1 MKDSPPQALRPV
13 PFALRLIAHQKT
25 RSAVAAAGIAF
36 ALLVIFM
43 QLGFYGAVLN
53 TALAISSH
61 LNAEL
66 ILISPRFVHLN
77 ETGTIP
83 RGRIF
88 QALGHPDVASA
99 SPLYIRYAIWR
110 DADLAKHCRLAAV
123 AFPIDNAQITPP
135 LLMPEVME
143 QLDTLRTTNKVLLD
157 RMTQRGCG
165 PSSPIGDAEIN
176 GRAVQVTGGFELGVG
191 FLADGAVITSDDTFS
206 RLFQLEKLDR
216 PHLGLVKLR
225 DGADPEEVAAAL
237 RAQLPADVR
246 VISRN
251 ELEALQTQQWVRNTA
266 VGNIFEM
273 GSLAGFLLGVVVLFQ
288 ILSADIRNQLPL
300 YATLRAM
307 GYTNARL
314 YRYALELS
322 WIFAGLGY
330 VPALMLTLIL
340 FPIVHRLTLLPIYVT
355 VGLTTFV
362 FVLSFV
368 MCSLAA
374 ILSMRRLRMADPA
387 ELF

>member
-1 MKDSPPQALRPV
+1 MSLWPLHDA
-13 PFALRLIAHQKT
+13 
-25 RSAVAAAGIAF
+25 
-36 ALLVIFM
+36 
-43 QLGFYGAVLN
+43 
-53 TALAISSH
+53 TALDLMADFH
-61 LNAEL
+61 ACVAE
-66 ILISPRFVHLN
+66 
-77 ETGTIP
+77 G
-83 RGRIF
+83 
-88 QALGHPDVASA
+88 
-99 SPLYIRYAIWR
+99 
-110 DADLAKHCRLAAV
+110 
-123 AFPIDNAQITPP
+123 
-135 LLMPEVME
+135 
-143 QLDTLRTTNKVLLD
+143 
-157 RMTQRGCG
+157 
-165 PSSPIGDAEIN
+165 
-176 GRAVQVTGGFELGVG
+176 
-191 FLADGAVITSDDTFS
+191 
-206 RLFQLEKLDR
+206 
-216 PHLGLVKLR
+216 
-225 DGADPEEVAAAL
+225 EEVAAAL